1 MRNPPRTSARDSH
14 ARRPQAD
21 RPQGSG
27 TDALQSGRRGGGHAA
42 ADRVSASAARILE
55 LLEETVLER
64 RSAGFA
70 DVEDVEGRS
79 WVVKTAEMHVEPR
92 GKRRGAPVRL
102 QSCRDVATSP
112 AHNCHDAA
120 GPGNLERMS

>member
-1 MRNPPRTSARDSH
+1 MT
-14 ARRPQAD
+14 
-21 RPQGSG
+21 G
-27 TDALQSGRRGGGHAA
+27 
-42 ADRVSASAARILE
+42 
-55 LLEETVLER
+55 TVLTLAEASSLDR
-64 RSAGFA
+64 LTPRQREVLQLVA
-70 DVEDVEGRS
+70 EGATTKEIARKLGVS
-79 WVVKTAEMHVEPR
+79 VKTAEMHVEPR